1 MISVLHIITG
11 LKIGGAENALYRLV
25 TNFEKEN
32 YTHRVI
38 SLTSGGTLL
47 KQFEEAK
54 VEVTQFDFK
63 KNPFKQFWKLSI
75 YIKSIKPDIVNTW
88 MYHANIIGG
97 IAARFAGIKKII
109 WGLRTTDANKG
120 SKIFTK
126 VIRRI
131 GGFLSYLI
139 PKIII
144 CVADAAKQ
152 SHIKI
157 GYSAKKM
164 IIINNGFDIYDLKFR
179 EKSRQNF
186 RKELGYKPN
195 HVVVGSVGRFNKA
208 KDHRNFIK
216 AAGIAAKK
224 NSNIRFLI
232 IGKGISK
239 KNKELFDWIK
249 TENIQKKVNL
259 IEERMDISNCL
270 SSMDVFCLHSSREGF
285 PNALAEAMLVGLPCV
300 STNVGDVDLLLND
313 IGIVVKKEDSFSLA
327 QGILK
332 LVLLNHEEKE
342 AIASRSRKK
351 ICDNFSIKAIC
362 NQYESAYSSV
372 LNGS

>member
-63 KNPFKQFWKLSI
+63 KNPLKQFWKLSI
-75 YIKSIKPDIVNTW
+75 YIKSLKPDIVNTW

-131 GGFLSYLI
+131 GGFLSYPI

-186 RKELGYKPN
+186 RTELGYKPN

-249 TENIQKKVNL
+249 TENIQKKINL
-259 IEERMDISNCL
+259 MEERTDISICL

-332 LVLLNHEEKE
+332 LVLLDHKEKE
-342 AIASRSRKK
+342 AIASRSRKR
-351 ICDNFSIKAIC
+351 ICDNFSIKEIC

>member
-63 KNPFKQFWKLSI
+63 KNPLKQFWKLSI
-75 YIKSIKPDIVNTW
+75 YIKSLKPDIVNTW

-131 GGFLSYLI
+131 GGFFILSH
-139 PKIII
+139 
-144 CVADAAKQ
+144 
-152 SHIKI
+152 S
-157 GYSAKKM
+157 
-164 IIINNGFDIYDLKFR
+164 
-179 EKSRQNF
+179 
-186 RKELGYKPN
+186 
-195 HVVVGSVGRFNKA
+195 
-208 KDHRNFIK
+208 
-216 AAGIAAKK
+216 K
-224 NSNIRFLI
+224 NYYMC
-232 IGKGISK
+232 G
-239 KNKELFDWIK
+239 
-249 TENIQKKVNL
+249 
-259 IEERMDISNCL
+259 
-270 SSMDVFCLHSSREGF
+270 
-285 PNALAEAMLVGLPCV
+285 
-300 STNVGDVDLLLND
+300 
-313 IGIVVKKEDSFSLA
+313 
-327 QGILK
+327 
-332 LVLLNHEEKE
+332 
-342 AIASRSRKK
+342 
-351 ICDNFSIKAIC
+351 
-362 NQYESAYSSV
+362 
-372 LNGS
+372 